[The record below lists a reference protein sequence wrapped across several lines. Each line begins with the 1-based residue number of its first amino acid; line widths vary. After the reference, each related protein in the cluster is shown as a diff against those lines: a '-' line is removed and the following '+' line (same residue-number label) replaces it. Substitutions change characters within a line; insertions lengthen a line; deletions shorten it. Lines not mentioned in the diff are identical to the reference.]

1 MGEMKHMRL
10 LLLIILLA
18 PIMMEG
24 QGKKTLTEQ
33 EKRVIINK
41 GTEAPFV
48 GEFYKHKEIG
58 TYHCKQCNA
67 PLYRS
72 VDKFD
77 SDCGWPSFDS
87 EIPGAVTRLRDADGQ
102 RTEIVCANC
111 NGHLGHVFTGERL
124 TSKNTR
130 HCVNSISMTFVPEK
144 RETAIFAGGCF
155 WGVEHLLAKELG
167 VLSVVSGYTGGNVK
181 NPTYEEVCS
190 GRTGHAEAV
199 EVIFDASLISY
210 KELTK
215 FFLEIHDPTQSNRQ
229 GPDIGT
235 QYRSE
240 IFYVNDTQKKEAQE
254 LLDILRNKGYK
265 VATGVTKA
273 SQFYKAEKYHQDY
286 YDRKGSQP
294 YCHSYVKRF

>member
-1 MGEMKHMRL
+1 MKNMRL
-10 LLLIILLA
+10 LFLIIFLA

-24 QGKKTLTEQ
+24 QGKKALTEQ
-33 EKRVIINK
+33 EKRVITNK
-41 GTEAPFV
+41 ETEAPFV

-215 FFLEIHDPTQSNRQ
+215 LFLEIHDPTQSNRQ

-254 LLDILRNKGYK
+254 LLDILRNKGFK

>member
-1 MGEMKHMRL
+1 
-10 LLLIILLA
+10 
-18 PIMMEG
+18 
-24 QGKKTLTEQ
+24 
-33 EKRVIINK
+33 
-41 GTEAPFV
+41 
-48 GEFYKHKEIG
+48 
-58 TYHCKQCNA
+58 
-67 PLYRS
+67 
-72 VDKFD
+72 
-77 SDCGWPSFDS
+77 
-87 EIPGAVTRLRDADGQ
+87 
-102 RTEIVCANC
+102 
-111 NGHLGHVFTGERL
+111 
-124 TSKNTR
+124 
-130 HCVNSISMTFVPEK
+130 MTFVPEK

-167 VLSVVSGYTGGNVK
+167 VLSVVSGYTGGSVK

-215 FFLEIHDPTQSNRQ
+215 LFLEIHDPTQSNRQ

-254 LLDILRNKGYK
+254 LLDILRNKGFK

-273 SQFYKAEKYHQDY
+273 SQFYKADKYHQDY

>member
-1 MGEMKHMRL
+1 MRL
-10 LLLIILLA
+10 LILTILLV
-18 PIMMEG
+18 PLMMQG
-24 QGKKTLTEQ
+24 QVKKALTEQ

-48 GEFYKHKEIG
+48 GEYYKHKEIG

-72 VDKFD
+72 SDKFD

-87 EIPGAVTRLRDADGQ
+87 EIPGAITRYRDADGQ
-102 RTEIVCANC
+102 RTEIVCSNC
-111 NGHLGHVFTGERL
+111 KGHLGHVFIGERL

-130 HCVNSISMTFVPEK
+130 HCVNSISMVFVPEK
-144 RETAIFAGGCF
+144 KETAIFAGGCF
-155 WGVEHLLAKELG
+155 WGVEHLLAKKWG
-167 VLSVVSGYTGGNVK
+167 VISVVSGYTGGKVK

-190 GRTGHAEAV
+190 GITGHAEAV
-199 EVIFDASLISY
+199 EVVFDSNQISY

-215 FFLEIHDPTQSNRQ
+215 LFLEVHDPTQSDRQ

-240 IFYVNDTQKKEAQE
+240 IFYVNDNQKKEAQE
-254 LLDILRNKGYK
+254 LLDILSKKGFK
-265 VATGVTKA
+265 IATKVTKA
-273 SQFYKAEKYHQDY
+273 SPFYIAEKYHQDY

>member
-1 MGEMKHMRL
+1 MKNMRL
-10 LLLIILLA
+10 LFLIIFLA

-33 EKRVIINK
+33 EKRVIVNK

-111 NGHLGHVFTGERL
+111 NGHLGHIFIGERL

-199 EVIFDASLISY
+199 EVIFDTSLISY